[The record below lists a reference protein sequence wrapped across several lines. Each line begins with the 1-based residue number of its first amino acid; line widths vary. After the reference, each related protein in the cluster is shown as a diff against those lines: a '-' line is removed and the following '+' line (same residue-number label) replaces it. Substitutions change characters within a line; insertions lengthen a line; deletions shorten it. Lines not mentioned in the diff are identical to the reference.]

1 MQEFFYMDGKWMYV
15 WSSYAITLIALVLS
29 IVFSNSRKK
38 KLFKE
43 IKDSLED

>member
-1 MQEFFYMDGKWMYV
+1 MQEFFYMDGKWIYV

-29 IVFSNSRKK
+29 IVFANSRKK

>member
-29 IVFSNSRKK
+29 IVFANSRKK
-38 KLFKE
+38 KLLKE
-43 IKDSLED
+43 IEDSLED